1 MSRVNPLSS
10 LSLLA
15 VLILAGC
22 SSQAPQPLKKGEK
35 AIDVASVVRQKM
47 PASVKDRDA
56 WAKDLATTFESQGLA
71 PTLENVCSVLAVAQ
85 QESNYQ
91 ADPAVPGLS
100 KIAWQE
106 IDRRAER
113 MHIPAFLVHTALKIK
128 SPNGKS
134 YSERLDS
141 VRTEKQLSAIFDDL
155 ISMVPMGQTLFGSLN
170 PVRTGGP
177 MQVSIAFAEQHTKGY
192 PWKMDGTVRQE
203 VFSRRGGLWFGTY
216 HLLNYPASY
225 SAPIYRFAD
234 FNAGWYASRN
244 AAFQNAGSLN
254 PVRTGGPMQVS
265 IAFAEQHTK
274 GYPWKM
280 DGTVRQEVFS
290 RRGGLW
296 FGTYHLLNYPAS
308 YSAPIYRFADFN
320 AGWYA
325 SRNAAFQNAVSKAS
339 GVKLALDGDLIRYD
353 SKEPGKTELATRK
366 LAGKLGMSDS
376 EIRRQLEKGDSFSF
390 EETALYK
397 KVYQLA
403 EAKTGKSLP
412 REMLPGIQLE
422 SPKITRNLTTAWFAK
437 RVDERRARC
446 MKQ

>member
-15 VLILAGC
+15 VLVLAGC

-113 MHIPAFLVHTALKIK
+113 MHIPAFLVYTALKIK

-155 ISMVPMGQTLFGSLN
+155 INMVPMGQTLF
-170 PVRTGGP
+170 
-177 MQVSIAFAEQHTKGY
+177 
-192 PWKMDGTVRQE
+192 
-203 VFSRRGGLWFGTY
+203 
-216 HLLNYPASY
+216 
-225 SAPIYRFAD
+225 
-234 FNAGWYASRN
+234 
-244 AAFQNAGSLN
+244 GSLN

-339 GVKLALDGDLIRYD
+339 GVKLALTVI
-353 SKEPGKTELATRK
+353 
-366 LAGKLGMSDS
+366 
-376 EIRRQLEKGDSFSF
+376 
-390 EETALYK
+390 
-397 KVYQLA
+397 
-403 EAKTGKSLP
+403 
-412 REMLPGIQLE
+412 
-422 SPKITRNLTTAWFAK
+422 
-437 RVDERRARC
+437 
-446 MKQ
+446 

>member
-15 VLILAGC
+15 VLVLAGC

-244 AAFQNAGSLN
+244 AAFQNA
-254 PVRTGGPMQVS
+254 
-265 IAFAEQHTK
+265 
-274 GYPWKM
+274 
-280 DGTVRQEVFS
+280 
-290 RRGGLW
+290 
-296 FGTYHLLNYPAS
+296 
-308 YSAPIYRFADFN
+308 
-320 AGWYA
+320 
-325 SRNAAFQNAVSKAS
+325 VSKAS
-339 GVKLALDGDLIRYD
+339 GVKLTGTEARIELQRRPGSPLGDRVGQQQWLAHRVGQALHLTGAVQCPQSYERLGQRLAN
-353 SKEPGKTELATRK
+353 TEQPVVA
-366 LAGKLGMSDS
+366 
-376 EIRRQLEKGDSFSF
+376 QH
-390 EETALYK
+390 
-397 KVYQLA
+397 Q
-403 EAKTGKSLP
+403 
-412 REMLPGIQLE
+412 
-422 SPKITRNLTTAWFAK
+422 
-437 RVDERRARC
+437 
-446 MKQ
+446 